1 MSFLFWKKDKNE
13 KVTEKEI
20 KTNSAAL
27 FKLDEDSG
35 EYVAEIADINVTI
48 NSCTDDMVE
57 YGKTVAEKYES
68 CLPDIIEYILGN
80 EVFGEDGEFGGITTE
95 QLKSSLNKPEIRLL
109 AGNDRIPKT
118 GVCTYCNQT
127 LDDEHIFSFEFVNVF
142 EDLDYFTIDG

>member
-35 EYVAEIADINVTI
+35 EYVAEIAGINVTI

-57 YGKTVAEKYES
+57 
-68 CLPDIIEYILGN
+68 LPPKGDYLCFFQKKLRIWCQD
-80 EVFGEDGEFGGITTE
+80 V
-95 QLKSSLNKPEIRLL
+95 LL
-109 AGNDRIPKT
+109 
-118 GVCTYCNQT
+118 
-127 LDDEHIFSFEFVNVF
+127 
-142 EDLDYFTIDG
+142 

>member
-1 MSFLFWKKDKNE
+1 
-13 KVTEKEI
+13 VP
-20 KTNSAAL
+20 L
-27 FKLDEDSG
+27 FKFDEDSG
-35 EYVAEIADINVTI
+35 EYVAEIAGINVTI

-68 CLPDIIEYILGN
+68 CLPGIIEYILSD
-80 EVFGEDGEFGGITTE
+80 EAFGEDGEFDCVTEE
-95 QLKSSLNKPEIRLL
+95 QLKTSLNKPEIRLL

-142 EDLDYFTIDG
+142 EDLDYFTIEG